1 MIEWLAALIMAATPP
16 AVSSSAAPPLSP
28 ASLAAVQKVYDAY
41 RDVTLRQAALP
52 PAKDDAEKLV
62 RLQDLDQAGRDA
74 YSAIDFNALPET
86 DRTVV
91 SAAIFREITAHDV
104 DDQQA
109 LKAMLPA
116 TGWFTLSAYGAPA
129 AKAAFLIVQHAVN
142 DPDLMKT
149 ALARMEPLL
158 AKKEMDGEAYALL
171 YDRVSL
177 QFLKRPQRY
186 GSQVQCKHG
195 QATLMDLE
203 DPAHVDERRKSVGM
217 TMSEADYIA
226 LIAPHCKNAP

>member
-1 MIEWLAALIMAATPP
+1 MIEWLAALIMAAIPP
-16 AVSSSAAPPLSP
+16 AAPSSAAPPLST

-41 RDVTLRQAALP
+41 RDVALRQAALP

-62 RLQDLDQAGRDA
+62 RLQELDQAGRDA
-74 YSAIDFNALPET
+74 YGAVDFNALPEKE
-86 DRTVV
+86 RTIV
-91 SAAIFREITAHDV
+91 SAAIFQEITAHDI

-116 TGWFTLSAYGAPA
+116 KGWFTLSAYGAPA

-149 ALARMEPLL
+149 VLARMEPLL
-158 AKKEMDGEAYALL
+158 AKKEVDGEAYALL

-186 GSQVQCKHG
+186 GSQVQCQHG
-195 QATLMDLE
+195 KAVVMTLE
-203 DPAHVDERRKSVGM
+203 DPAHVDDRRKAIGL
-217 TMSEADYIA
+217 TMAESDYIA
-226 LIAPHCKNAP
+226 LIAPKCKNAP

>member
-1 MIEWLAALIMAATPP
+1 MIEWLSALIMAATPP

-41 RDVTLRQAALP
+41 RDVALRQAALP

-62 RLQDLDQAGRDA
+62 RLEDLDQAGREA
-74 YSAIDFNALPET
+74 YSAIDFNALPEA
-86 DRTVV
+86 DRRVV
-91 SAAIFREITAHDV
+91 GAAIFREITAHDV
-104 DDQQA
+104 DDQQT

-116 TGWFTLSAYGAPA
+116 SGWFTLSAYGAPA

-149 ALARMEPLL
+149 VLARMEPLL
-158 AKKEMDGEAYALL
+158 AKKEVEGEAYALL

-177 QFLKRPQRY
+177 EFLKRPQRY

-195 QATLMDLE
+195 QASVMDLE
-203 DPAHVDERRKSVGM
+203 DPDHVDERRKSVGM

-226 LIAPHCKNAP
+226 LIAPNCKNAP